1 MKTLTVLAALL
12 VLLSLLGCG
21 EEKLPS
27 RDEIPVLR
35 STLATLDT
43 AIAGHNRAAIDS
55 MRSVEIL
62 DEGQDSDSLM
72 RLCFGPNGGFAFE
85 HLGNY
90 DIFYSRQMAVIDC
103 FVMDSARK
111 TDRPL
116 KLYFKPDNKRWLLK
130 KFEAGEWDTTTAE

>member
-1 MKTLTVLAALL
+1 MKALAVLAAFLI
-12 VLLSLLGCG
+12 LLSLLGCG

-43 AIAGHNRAAIDS
+43 AIASHNRAAIDS
-55 MRSVEIL
+55 MLSVEIL
-62 DEGQDSDSLM
+62 DEGQDSDSLL
-72 RLCFGPNGGFAFE
+72 RLCYGPEGRFAFE

-90 DIFYSRQMAVIDC
+90 DIFFSRQMAVIDC
-103 FVMDSARK
+103 FVQDSSQLK
-111 TDRPL
+111 DRPL